1 MLSVK
6 INHHRSLR
14 VPYDFLPSNCHTM
27 LMVNPGGHVERQM
40 YTPLLIMSILAER
53 LTRISGVCRQQCA
66 AEVRGVPRH
75 TQQATYT
82 YIYIR
87 THSRRCSSHQSHT
100 SIPKTTPRPSTYGPL
115 RIISVA
121 LLGIVQK

>member
-1 MLSVK
+1 
-6 INHHRSLR
+6 
-14 VPYDFLPSNCHTM
+14 
-27 LMVNPGGHVERQM
+27 MVNPGGHVERQM
-40 YTPLLIMSILAER
+40 YTHPLLIMSILAER

-75 TQQATYT
+75 TQQAIPIHTQST
-82 YIYIR
+82 VFLSSI
-87 THSRRCSSHQSHT
+87 THLY
-100 SIPKTTPRPSTYGPL
+100 PKNYPRPSTYGPL